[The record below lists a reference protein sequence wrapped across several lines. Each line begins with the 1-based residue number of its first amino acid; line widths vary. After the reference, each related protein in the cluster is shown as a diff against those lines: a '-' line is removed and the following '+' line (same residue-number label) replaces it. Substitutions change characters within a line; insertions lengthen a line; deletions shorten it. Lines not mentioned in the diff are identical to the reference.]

1 MREHPALLSCPRS
14 RGSEVVDGLG
24 PGTVD
29 GAELAARVIAQLAAG
44 GVTVAVAESLTGGL
58 LAAAL
63 TSVPGASVVVRGGVV
78 AYSTDLKATL
88 LGVDPSLL
96 DRVGPVDPEVAAAMA
111 RGARTALTAT
121 FGVATTGEAGP
132 DSATG
137 HPVGTVHVAV
147 SGPGGDEVE
156 SMVVGGDRAAV
167 RGAAVVAA
175 LGLLDGVLA

>member
-1 MREHPALLSCPRS
+1 VAHDLRPAAA
-14 RGSEVVDGLG
+14 
-24 PGTVD
+24 D
-29 GAELAARVIAQLAAG
+29 GAELAAEVIARLAARE
-44 GVTVAVAESLTGGL
+44 VTVAVAESLTGGL

-88 LGVDPSLL
+88 LGVDPGLL
-96 DRVGPVDPEVAAAMA
+96 DRVGPVDPDVAAAMA
-111 RGARTALTAT
+111 RGVRTALAASY
-121 FGVATTGEAGP
+121 GVATTGEAGP

-147 SGPGGDEVE
+147 SGPGGDEVA
-156 SMVVGGDRAAV
+156 SVVVGGDRAAV